1 MAVRYIA
8 FLRAVNVG
16 GRVVKMPVL
25 KKAFES
31 LQLSNVETFIASGNV
46 VFETAASDVLK
57 VERKIEAR
65 LREALGYEVTTFVR
79 SVTEVSAIARLA
91 PFPQSAL
98 TDGAQIYVGFL
109 SGEPGKPERQRL
121 MSLANEIDDFHV
133 TKREV
138 WWLCRKDL
146 ATRSGGPPF
155 EKVPGAAGHVPQR
168 EDRDQNRSEVL
179 SVRPA
184 FDRNRN

>member
-1 MAVRYIA
+1 MAVRYVA

-25 KKAFES
+25 KKAFAS
-31 LQLSNVETFIASGNV
+31 IPLSNVETFIASGNV
-46 VFETAASDVLK
+46 VFETGASDVLK
-57 VERKIEAR
+57 VERRIEAR

-91 PFPQSAL
+91 PFPESKV
-98 TDGAQIYVGFL
+98 TKGAQIYVGFL
-109 SGEPGKPERQRL
+109 SGEPGAPARQRL

-146 ATRSGGPPF
+146 GTRTGGPPF
-155 EKVPGAAGHVPQR
+155 EKVLGLRVTFR
-168 EDRDQNRSEVL
+168 N
-179 SVRPA
+179 VRTVTRIA
-184 FDRNRN
+184 DKYCQ

>member
-65 LREALGYEVTTFVR
+65 LREALGYEVTTMVR
-79 SVTEVSAIARLA
+79 SDIRRVPVWRAREA
-91 PFPQSAL
+91 
-98 TDGAQIYVGFL
+98 
-109 SGEPGKPERQRL
+109 
-121 MSLANEIDDFHV
+121 
-133 TKREV
+133 
-138 WWLCRKDL
+138 
-146 ATRSGGPPF
+146 
-155 EKVPGAAGHVPQR
+155 GAATPDVARQ
-168 EDRDQNRSEVL
+168 
-179 SVRPA
+179 
-184 FDRNRN
+184 

>member
-31 LQLSNVETFIASGNV
+31 LNLSNVETFIASGNV

-65 LREALGYEVTTFVR
+65 LREALGYEVTTMVR
-79 SVTEVSAIARLA
+79 SVTEVSTIARLA

-133 TKREV
+133 AKREV

-146 ATRSGGPPF
+146 TTRSGGPPF
-155 EKVPGAAGHVPQR
+155 EKVLGLRVTFRNARTVTRIAAKYCQ
-168 EDRDQNRSEVL
+168 
-179 SVRPA
+179 
-184 FDRNRN
+184 

>member
-57 VERKIEAR
+57 VERKIESR
-65 LREALGYEVTTFVR
+65 LREALGYEVTTSCTLGDR
-79 SVTEVSAIARLA
+79 SLSDRPPRAVSTVGADRRRSDIRRVPVWRAREA
-91 PFPQSAL
+91 
-98 TDGAQIYVGFL
+98 
-109 SGEPGKPERQRL
+109 
-121 MSLANEIDDFHV
+121 
-133 TKREV
+133 
-138 WWLCRKDL
+138 
-146 ATRSGGPPF
+146 
-155 EKVPGAAGHVPQR
+155 GAATPDVARQ
-168 EDRDQNRSEVL
+168 
-179 SVRPA
+179 
-184 FDRNRN
+184 